1 MNRLKIPKKK
11 AKSPFK
17 ILTLGF
23 LLIIFVGTVILSLPI
38 SSNTGTSTNILD
50 SFFTATSSVCV
61 TGLIT
66 LDTASHWSM
75 FGKTVIMFLIE
86 IGGLGFMALTTILA
100 LILGKKIT
108 LKERLVMQEAYNTFN
123 IQGIIK
129 HVIYLLVFTISV
141 QAIAAFTLMTQFI
154 PLYGTKKGVFFGI
167 FHSVSAFCNAG
178 FDLLGDYTS
187 FTVLNHN
194 KVILLTLT
202 FLIIIGGLGYTV
214 WREIFYNIRNKRSF
228 EKLSLHSKVV
238 ITMSFGLIAFA
249 TFLFLIAEWNNP
261 GTMKGMSFGDKLV
274 NSYFSAVTPRTAGFN
289 SISNT
294 AMSGSGKVIT
304 MIYMF
309 IGGSPGSTA
318 GGIKTTTLAI
328 IIFTVI
334 SLLRNRE
341 ETEIY
346 RKTIIKSSV
355 YKALTVFILGIGVVV
370 LGIMLLS
377 VTEKNT
383 PFEHI
388 VYEVISAFG
397 TVGLTE
403 GLTQSLTSPGK
414 IIIAVIMYL
423 GRLGPITVM
432 LAFSNTKQKVN
443 IKYPEDKL
451 LIG

>member
-1 MNRLKIPKKK
+1 MKSLKLPKQKVR
-11 AKSPFK
+11 SPFK
-17 ILTLGF
+17 ILTIGF
-23 LLIIFVGTVILSLPI
+23 LSIILVGAIILSLPI
-38 SSNTGTSTNILD
+38 SSSNGTRTNFLD

-61 TGLIT
+61 TGLVT
-66 LDTASHWSM
+66 LDTATHWSM
-75 FGKTVIMFLIE
+75 FGKTIIMILIE
-86 IGGLGFMALTTILA
+86 VGGLGFMAITTIFA
-100 LILGKKIT
+100 LVLGKKIT

-123 IQGIIK
+123 IQGIIR
-129 HVIYLLVFTISV
+129 HVIYLLLFTVSV
-141 QAIAAFTLMTQFI
+141 QAIAAVTLMTQFI
-154 PLYGTKKGVFFGI
+154 PMFGVKKGVFFGV

-178 FDLLGDYTS
+178 FDLLGNYTS

-194 KVILLTLT
+194 KVILLTLSS
-202 FLIIIGGLGYTV
+202 LIIIGGLGYTV
-214 WREIFYNIRNKRSF
+214 WREIFYNIRTKKSF
-228 EKLSLHSKVV
+228 KKLSLHSKVV
-238 ITMSFGLIAFA
+238 ITMSASLIVIG
-249 TFLFLIAEWNNP
+249 TVLFLVAEWSNP
-261 GTMKGMSFGDKLV
+261 GTMSKMSFGDKLV

-289 SISNT
+289 SISTT

-334 SLLRNRE
+334 SVIRGRE
-341 ETEIY
+341 DTEIY
-346 RKTIIKSSV
+346 RKRIVKSSV
-355 YKALTVFILGIGVVV
+355 YKAMTVLILGIGVVV
-370 LGIMLLS
+370 VGIMLLS

-383 PFEHI
+383 VFEHI

-403 GLTQSLTSPGK
+403 GLTQSLSSAGK
-414 IIIAVIMYL
+414 IIISVIMYL

-432 LAFSNTKQKVN
+432 LAFSNTRQKVN
-443 IKYPEDKL
+443 IQYPEDKL